1 MTMKFKMILAA
12 VALFAA
18 AALHAQTEPAPRG
31 TLDPDT
37 GFVTDGNGY
46 RYQYTAGKKLELC
59 AGGRYSG
66 TVEVPHAIDID
77 GKEVEVAGIAA
88 DAFRDNKEV
97 TEVYYD
103 RDKQYVGP
111 SAFYRSGVRYLWD
124 YAFSFPD
131 YIYPS
136 EDFSLYV
143 RQTVPEYTDLTD
155 PQWMQFKHYSAHLKY
170 VKDRREDES
179 AQWGYNPWMADRMQ
193 GVYYEMDM
201 PESARK
207 EMFRGYDAQEVIG
220 LVCESRFLAMHR
232 FPPFSRWKWGEK
244 EQTMGA
250 TLEKQMET
258 RYDRTLRQSR
268 YIGNLREEDG
278 RLGIFEFEPKDNE
291 AMIVIAWILG
301 GKVRATYVQTTEVD
315 PNEGEYS
322 LWNVDDDGVYG
333 IPHLLCVAFD
343 HHDNVILF
351 LEHSAPESRNMF
363 GLRQQG
369 DQFQLFGEEQ
379 WYVYVD

>member
-1 MTMKFKMILAA
+1 MKTNLILAA
-12 VALFAA
+12 VALLAA
-18 AALHAQTEPAPRG
+18 ASLYAQPQPAPSG

-37 GFVTDGNGY
+37 GVVTDGNGY
-46 RYQYTAGKKLELC
+46 RYQYTEGQKLELC

-66 TVEVPHAIDID
+66 TVEVPRTLVV
-77 GKEVEVAGIAA
+77 GGREVEVAGIAA
-88 DAFRDNKEV
+88 DAFRDNKAV
-97 TEVYYD
+97 TEVRYD
-103 RDKQYVGP
+103 RNTQYVGP
-111 SAFYRSGVRYLWD
+111 SAFYRSGIRYYWD
-124 YAFSFPD
+124 YSFQIPD

-143 RQTVPEYTDLTD
+143 RQEVPQYVDLTE
-155 PQWMQFKHYSAHLKY
+155 PQWMQFKHYSAHLRY
-170 VKDRREDES
+170 VRDRREDES
-179 AQWGYNPWMADRMQ
+179 AQWGYNPWRADRMQ

-207 EMFRGYDAQEVIG
+207 DMFRGYDAREVIG
-220 LVCESRFLAMHR
+220 LACESRFLAQHR
-232 FPPFSRWKWGEK
+232 FPPFSRWKWGEQ

-250 TLEKQMET
+250 TLEKQMEA

-278 RLGIFEFEPKDNE
+278 RVGIFEFEPKDGE
-291 AMIVIAWILG
+291 AMIVIAWVLG
-301 GKVRATYVQTTEVD
+301 GKVRATYVQTTELD
-315 PNEGEYS
+315 PESGEFS
-322 LWNVDDDGVYG
+322 VWNVDDDGTYG
-333 IPHLLCVAFD
+333 IPNLLCVAFD

-351 LEHSAPESRNMF
+351 LEHGAPESRNMF

-369 DQFQLFGEEQ
+369 DQFQRFGEEQ